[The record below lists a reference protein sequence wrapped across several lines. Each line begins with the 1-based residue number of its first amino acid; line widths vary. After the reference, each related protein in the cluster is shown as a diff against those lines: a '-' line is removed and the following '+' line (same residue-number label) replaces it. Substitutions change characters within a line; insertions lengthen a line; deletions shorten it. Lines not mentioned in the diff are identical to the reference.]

1 MKVPKKGSLLRELP
15 LLLIT
20 AIIASVI
27 VKAFLFQAFYIPSG
41 SMENTLQINDRVI
54 VNKLGNYLGHIG
66 RGDVVVFVD
75 PGGWLP
81 PAPTTTSNSL
91 ITMLK
96 KGLVSV
102 GLLPDPADQ
111 ALIKRVIGV
120 AGDHVVCCDTKNRL
134 IINGHSIIEPYV
146 AAGNT
151 PSDIKFDIR
160 VPKSSIW
167 VMGDHRGASEDSR
180 FHQDD
185 PRKGMVPISR
195 VVGRA
200 VAVVWPFNHIKTL
213 PRPPA
218 LTKVSVVK

>member
-20 AIIASVI
+20 AVIASVI

-54 VNKLGNYLGHIG
+54 VNKLGNYVGHID

-81 PAPTTTSNSL
+81 PADISSSNSATAL
-91 ITMLK
+91 LK

-120 AGDHVVCCDTKNRL
+120 AGDHVVCCDTKGHL
-134 IINGHSIIEPYV
+134 VINGKSIVEPYV

-151 PSDIKFDIR
+151 PSDMKFDIT

-180 FHQDD
+180 YHQDD

-195 VVGRA
+195 IVGRA

-218 LTKVSVVK
+218 LTQVPAGK

>member
-15 LLLIT
+15 LLLVT
-20 AIIASVI
+20 AVIASVI

-41 SMENTLQINDRVI
+41 SMENTLKVNDRVI

-81 PAPTTTSNSL
+81 PAATSTSNSAT
-91 ITMLK
+91 TMLK

-120 AGDHVVCCDTKNRL
+120 TGDHIVCCDAKNRL
-134 IINGHSIIEPYV
+134 MVNGQSITEPYV

-151 PSDIKFDIR
+151 PSDMKFDIK

-180 FHQDD
+180 YHQDD

-200 VAVVWPFNHIKTL
+200 VAVVWPFDHLKTL

-218 LTKVSVVK
+218 LTKVPVVK

>member
-41 SMENTLQINDRVI
+41 SMENTLQVNDRVI
-54 VNKLGNYLGHIG
+54 VNKLGNFVGHIG

-81 PAPTTTSNSL
+81 PAAPSTSNNAT
-91 ITMLK
+91 TMLK

-120 AGDHVVCCDTKNRL
+120 AGDHIVCCDAK
-134 IINGHSIIEPYV
+134 I
-146 AAGNT
+146 
-151 PSDIKFDIR
+151 D
-160 VPKSSIW
+160 SSSTAT
-167 VMGDHRGASEDSR
+167 ASPNLMLQQETC
-180 FHQDD
+180 
-185 PRKGMVPISR
+185 
-195 VVGRA
+195 RA
-200 VAVVWPFNHIKTL
+200 I
-213 PRPPA
+213 
-218 LTKVSVVK
+218 

>member
-1 MKVPKKGSLLRELP
+1 MKVPKKGSVLRELP
-15 LLLIT
+15 LLLVT
-20 AIIASVI
+20 AVIASVI

-41 SMENTLQINDRVI
+41 SMENTLRVNDRVI
-54 VNKLGNYLGHIG
+54 VNKLGNYLGHID

-81 PAPTTTSNSL
+81 PAAASTSNTATRL
-91 ITMLK
+91 IK
-96 KGLVSV
+96 DGLVSV

-120 AGDHVVCCDTKNRL
+120 AGDHVVCCDSKNRL
-134 IINGHSIIEPYV
+134 VINGKSIVEPYV

-151 PSDIKFDIR
+151 PSDMKFDIT
-160 VPKSSIW
+160 VPLSSIW

-180 FHQDD
+180 YHQDD
-185 PRKGMVPISR
+185 PRKGMVPLNR

-200 VAVVWPFNHIKTL
+200 VAVVWPFNHIATL
-213 PRPPA
+213 PRPSA
-218 LTKVSVVK
+218 LTKVGVVK

>member
-81 PAPTTTSNSL
+81 PAPTTTSNSVVTL
-91 ITMLK
+91 LK

>member
-15 LLLIT
+15 LLLVT

-41 SMENTLQINDRVI
+41 SMENTLKVNDRVI

-81 PAPTTTSNSL
+81 PAAASTSNNVT
-91 ITMLK
+91 TMLK
-96 KGLVSV
+96 KGLVAV

-120 AGDHVVCCDTKNRL
+120 AGDHVVCCDAKGRL
-134 IINGHSIIEPYV
+134 QVNGQSITEPYV

-151 PSDIKFDIR
+151 PSDMKFDIK

-180 FHQDD
+180 YHQDD

-200 VAVVWPFNHIKTL
+200 VAVVWPFDHMKTL
-213 PRPPA
+213 PRPAA
-218 LTKVSVVK
+218 LTKVPVVK

>member
-20 AIIASVI
+20 AVIASVI

-54 VNKLGNYLGHIG
+54 VNKLGNFVGHIG

-81 PAPTTTSNSL
+81 PAATSTSNSTVRL
-91 ITMLK
+91 LK

-120 AGDHVVCCDTKNRL
+120 AGDHIVCCDAKNRL
-134 IINGHSIIEPYV
+134 IINGHSVVEPYV
-146 AAGNT
+146 ATGNT
-151 PSDIKFDIR
+151 PSDMKFDIT

-185 PRKGMVPISR
+185 PRKGMVPVSR
-195 VVGRA
+195 IVGRA
-200 VAVVWPFNHIKTL
+200 VAVVWPFDHIKTL

-218 LTKVSVVK
+218 LTKVAVVK

>member
-15 LLLIT
+15 LLLVT

-41 SMENTLQINDRVI
+41 SMENTLKINDRVI
-54 VNKLGNYLGHIG
+54 VNKLGNYLGHID

-81 PAPTTTSNSL
+81 PAAASTSNNVT
-91 ITMLK
+91 TMLK
-96 KGLVSV
+96 KGLVAV

-120 AGDHVVCCDTKNRL
+120 AGDHVVCCDAKGRL
-134 IINGHSIIEPYV
+134 QINGQSISEPYV

-151 PSDIKFDIR
+151 PSDMKFDIK

-180 FHQDD
+180 YHQDD

-200 VAVVWPFNHIKTL
+200 VAVVWPFDHMKTQ

-218 LTKVSVVK
+218 LTKVPVVK

>member
-20 AIIASVI
+20 AVIASVI

-54 VNKLGNYLGHIG
+54 VNKLGNYVGHIG

-81 PAPTTTSNSL
+81 AAAASTSNSAVTL
-91 ITMLK
+91 LK

-120 AGDHVVCCDTKNRL
+120 AGDHIVCCDAKNRL
-134 IINGHSIIEPYV
+134 IINGHSIVEPYV

-151 PSDIKFDIR
+151 PSDIKFDIT

-180 FHQDD
+180 YHQDD
-185 PRKGMVPISR
+185 PRKGMVPVSR
-195 VVGRA
+195 IVGRA
-200 VAVVWPFNHIKTL
+200 VAVVWPFDHIKTL

-218 LTKVSVVK
+218 LTKVAVVK

>member
-1 MKVPKKGSLLRELP
+1 MKAPKKGSLLRELP
-15 LLLIT
+15 LLLVT

-41 SMENTLQINDRVI
+41 SMENTLKVNDRVI

-81 PAPTTTSNSL
+81 PAAASTSNNVT
-91 ITMLK
+91 TMLK
-96 KGLVSV
+96 KGLVAV

-120 AGDHVVCCDTKNRL
+120 AGDHVVCCDAKGRL
-134 IINGHSIIEPYV
+134 QVNGQSITEPYV

-151 PSDIKFDIR
+151 PSDMKFDIK

-180 FHQDD
+180 YHQDD

-200 VAVVWPFNHIKTL
+200 VAVVWPFDHMKTL
-213 PRPPA
+213 PRPAA
-218 LTKVSVVK
+218 LTKVPVVK

>member
-1 MKVPKKGSLLRELP
+1 MKAPKKGSLLRELP
-15 LLLIT
+15 LLLLT

-41 SMENTLQINDRVI
+41 SMENTLKVNDRVI
-54 VNKLGNYLGHIG
+54 VNKLGNYLGHID

-81 PAPTTTSNSL
+81 PAPTTTSNSVTTL
-91 ITMLK
+91 LK
-96 KGLVSV
+96 EGLVSV

-134 IINGHSIIEPYV
+134 IVNGHSITEPYV

>member
-1 MKVPKKGSLLRELP
+1 MKAPKKGSLLRELP
-15 LLLIT
+15 LLLVT

-41 SMENTLQINDRVI
+41 SMENTLKINDRVI

-81 PAPTTTSNSL
+81 PAAASTSNNVT
-91 ITMLK
+91 TMLK
-96 KGLVSV
+96 KGLVAV

-120 AGDHVVCCDTKNRL
+120 AGDHVVCCDAKGRL
-134 IINGHSIIEPYV
+134 QVNGQSITEPYV

-151 PSDIKFDIR
+151 PSDMKFDIK

-180 FHQDD
+180 YHQDD

-200 VAVVWPFNHIKTL
+200 VAVVWPFDHMKTL
-213 PRPPA
+213 PRPAA
-218 LTKVSVVK
+218 LTKVPVVK

>member
-20 AIIASVI
+20 AVIASVI

-54 VNKLGNYLGHIG
+54 VNKLGNFVGHIG

-81 PAPTTTSNSL
+81 PAATSTSNSTIRL
-91 ITMLK
+91 LK

-120 AGDHVVCCDTKNRL
+120 AGDHIVCCDAKNRL
-134 IINGHSIIEPYV
+134 IINGHSIVEPYV

-151 PSDIKFDIR
+151 PSDMKFDIT

-180 FHQDD
+180 YHQDD
-185 PRKGMVPISR
+185 PRKGMVPVSR
-195 VVGRA
+195 IVGRA
-200 VAVVWPFNHIKTL
+200 VAVVWPFDHIKTL

>member
-41 SMENTLQINDRVI
+41 SMENTLQVNDRVI
-54 VNKLGNYLGHIG
+54 VNKLGNFVGHIG

-81 PAPTTTSNSL
+81 PAAPSTSNNAT
-91 ITMLK
+91 TMLK

-120 AGDHVVCCDTKNRL
+120 AGDHIVCCDAKNRL
-134 IINGHSIIEPYV
+134 IVNGHSITEPYV
-146 AAGNT
+146 AAGNL
-151 PSDIKFDIR
+151 PSDMKFDVR
-160 VPKSSIW
+160 VPKSSLW

-180 FHQDD
+180 YHQDD
-185 PRKGMVPISR
+185 PRKGMVPLSR

-200 VAVVWPFNHIKTL
+200 VAVVWPFNHMKPL

-218 LTKVSVVK
+218 LTKVPVVK

>member
-15 LLLIT
+15 ILIVT
-20 AIIASVI
+20 AVIASII

-41 SMENTLQINDRVI
+41 SMENTLKINDRVI
-54 VNKLGNYLGHIG
+54 VNKFGNFVGHID

-81 PAPTTTSNSL
+81 PAASSTSNDVVKL
-91 ITMLK
+91 LK

-120 AGDHVVCCDTKNRL
+120 AGDHIVCCDAKNRL
-134 IINGHSIIEPYV
+134 VINGKSIVEPYV
-146 AAGNT
+146 AAGNS
-151 PSDIKFDIR
+151 PSDMKFDVT

-180 FHQDD
+180 YHQDD
-185 PRKGMVPISR
+185 PRKGMVPVSR
-195 VVGRA
+195 IVGRA
-200 VAVVWPFNHIKTL
+200 VAVVWPFDHIKTL

-218 LTKVSVVK
+218 LTKVPVVK

>member
-1 MKVPKKGSLLRELP
+1 MRVPKKGSLLRELP

-20 AIIASVI
+20 AVIASVI
-27 VKAFLFQAFYIPSG
+27 VKAFIFQAFYIPSG

-54 VNKLGNYLGHIG
+54 VNKLGNYVGHIG

-81 PAPTTTSNSL
+81 PAPTSSSNSATTL
-91 ITMLK
+91 IK
-96 KGLVSV
+96 NGLVSV

-120 AGDHVVCCDTKNRL
+120 TGDHIVCCDPKGHL
-134 IINGHSIIEPYV
+134 VINGQSIVEPYV

-151 PSDIKFDIR
+151 PSDLKFDVR
-160 VPKSSIW
+160 VPKASIW

-180 FHQDD
+180 YHQDD

-195 VVGRA
+195 IVGRA

-213 PRPPA
+213 PRPPG
-218 LTKVSVVK
+218 LVRVPVVK

>member
-15 LLLIT
+15 LLLVT
-20 AIIASVI
+20 AIVASIV

-41 SMENTLQINDRVI
+41 SMENTLMINDRVI

-81 PAPTTTSNSL
+81 PAPTSTSNSVTRM
-91 ITMLK
+91 IK
-96 KGLVSV
+96 DGFVAI

-120 AGDHVVCCDTKNRL
+120 PGDHIVCCDPKGDL
-134 IINGHSIIEPYV
+134 VINGQSVNETYV
-146 AAGNT
+146 AHGNV
-151 PSDIKFDIR
+151 PSTMQFNVT
-160 VPKSSIW
+160 VPKDSIW

-180 FHQDD
+180 YHQDD
-185 PRKGMVPISR
+185 PRKGMVPFSQI
-195 VVGRA
+195 VGRA
-200 VAVVWPFNHIKTL
+200 VAVVWPFNHMKTL
-213 PRPPA
+213 PRPPE
-218 LTKVSVVK
+218 LTRVPVVK